1 MSFIELNIHPDAA
14 INFNNNALSLLELCK
29 ESRYNFAGPKPK
41 SSFPEPYIAAQIT
54 DKDIESIG
62 YLGMKNSVGESV
74 AKYFTYKGKQV
85 GLEGDDYKK
94 LVKLC
99 EAIQKAIKPT
109 STISRDVIEVQ
120 AFEWLDNRYSG
131 NTTNDLIEY
140 ILPKLTAEI
149 KEFEVCVPI
158 GELIIQSPMTIGRI
172 ELRPITKELLDQ
184 WKAPMLEKGTETNIQ
199 FNNDFFEEK
208 MRKPYQGMPGA
219 FMKLQ
224 AEPIA
229 AQEIALYQTER
240 SLAMLRVFTPAA
252 LIPEMS
258 CHIAIRGGENM
269 ETVTAIRFHNGMFV
283 GLFKDIADKSARPL
297 AIDNNMIAH
306 MYASGLATVSRLL
319 SKNDITKFE
328 QTLLDALTLY
338 SHATRERELASKVIY
353 ILAALEGI
361 FLKNDTEPIQQNLRE
376 RIATILGKTLSQK
389 KEIIRNINTIYGT
402 RSAFLH
408 HAQTINQIE
417 ELGRFMYFAF
427 MSLTTAIQNHDR
439 FPSSQEFIAA
449 IDDLK
454 LTGATPPS

>member
-1 MSFIELNIHPDAA
+1 MSITELTIHPDAA
-14 INFNNNALSLLELCK
+14 SNFNNNALSLLELCK
-29 ESRYNFAGPKPK
+29 ESRYNFERPKPK

-85 GLEGDDYKK
+85 GLEGEDYKK
-94 LVKLC
+94 FVKLC
-99 EAIQKAIKPT
+99 EAVQKAIKPT
-109 STISRDVIEVQ
+109 STISRDVVEVQ
-120 AFEWLDNRYSG
+120 AFEWFDSRYSG
-131 NTTNDLIEY
+131 NTTNDLIED
-140 ILPKLTAEI
+140 ILPKLQVEV

-172 ELRPITKELLDQ
+172 ELRSITKELLDQ
-184 WKAPMLEKGTETNIQ
+184 WKAPLLEKGTEDNKQ
-199 FNNDFFEEK
+199 FNEQFFDEK
-208 MRKPYQGMPGA
+208 MRKQYQGLPGA
-219 FMKLQ
+219 FIKLQ
-224 AEPIA
+224 ADSIA
-229 AQEIALYQTER
+229 AKEIALYETER
-240 SLAMLRVFTPAA
+240 SLAMLRFFTPAT

-258 CHIAIRGGENM
+258 CHIAIMGSENI

-283 GLFKDIADKSARPL
+283 GLFKEIADKSSRPL

-306 MYASGLATVSRLL
+306 MYTSGLATVSQLL
-319 SKNDITKFE
+319 SKNDLTKFE

-338 SHATRERELASKVIY
+338 SHATREKELASKIIY
-353 ILAALEGI
+353 ILAALEGV

-376 RIATILGKTLSQK
+376 RIATILGKNLSQK

-408 HAQTINQIE
+408 HAHTISQIE

-439 FPSSQEFIAA
+439 FPSSQEFITA

>member
-1 MSFIELNIHPDAA
+1 MSIVDLNLHPDATS
-14 INFNNNALSLLELCK
+14 NFNKSALSLLELCK
-29 ESRYNFAGPKPK
+29 ESRYNIAKPKPK

-62 YLGMKNSVGESV
+62 FLGMKNSVGESV

-99 EAIQKAIKPT
+99 EAIQKAIKPA
-109 STISRDVIEVQ
+109 STISRDAVELQ

-131 NTTNDLIEY
+131 NTTNELIEY
-140 ILPKLTAEI
+140 ILPKLTAEV

-158 GELIIQSPMTIGRI
+158 GELIIQSPMTVGRI
-172 ELRPITKELLDQ
+172 VLRPITKDLLDQ
-184 WKAPMLEKGTETNIQ
+184 WKAPLVEKGTEANIQ
-199 FNNDFFEEK
+199 FNSEFFEEK
-208 MRKPYQGMPGA
+208 MRKPYQGISGA
-219 FMKLQ
+219 FIKLR
-224 AEPIA
+224 AEPTA
-229 AQEIALYQTER
+229 AHEIALHETER
-240 SLAMLRVFTPAA
+240 SLAMLRVFSPAA

-258 CHIAIRGGENM
+258 CHIAIRGSENI
-269 ETVTAIRFHNGMFV
+269 ETITAIRFHNEIFV
-283 GLFKDIADKSARPL
+283 GLFKDIADKSVRPL
-297 AIDNNMIAH
+297 AIDDNMIAH
-306 MYASGLATVSRLL
+306 MYASGLATVSQLL
-319 SKNDITKFE
+319 TKNNPTRFE

-338 SHATRERELASKVIY
+338 SHATRERELASKIIY
-353 ILAALEGI
+353 ILAALEGV
-361 FLKNDTEPIQQNLRE
+361 FLKNDTESIQQNLRE

-408 HAQTINQIE
+408 HAHTINQIE
-417 ELGRFMYFAF
+417 ELGKFMYFAY
-427 MSLTTAIQNHDR
+427 MSLTTAVQNHDR

-454 LTGATPPS
+454 LTGAMPPT